1 MKLLEEI
8 KKNSYLKPSNLMDLN
23 DIEAA
28 LDDLKELE
36 VKCGESKTLNRLFGR
51 IFNRKL
57 KLGFKL
63 TDH

>member
-8 KKNSYLKPSNLMDLN
+8 KKNPYLNPSNLMDLN
-23 DIEAA
+23 DIESAIS
-28 LDDLKELE
+28 DLEKLE
-36 VKCGESKTLNRLFGR
+36 SKFGESKTLNKLFGR
-51 IFNRKL
+51 IFDRKL